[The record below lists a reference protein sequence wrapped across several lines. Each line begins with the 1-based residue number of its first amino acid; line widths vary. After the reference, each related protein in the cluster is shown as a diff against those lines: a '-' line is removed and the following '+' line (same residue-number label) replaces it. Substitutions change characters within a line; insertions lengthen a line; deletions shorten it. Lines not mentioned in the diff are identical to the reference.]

1 MKLYY
6 AAASPF
12 VRKVQMSA
20 IELGLDDKIELID
33 THVSPGKENADYAN
47 RVNPLRKIPVLETDD
62 GLIILDSSVICDYL
76 NDLEGSYRLIPTDG
90 PKRWQVQT
98 GHAIANGIMD
108 AAVINRY
115 ETYMRPEEHRWT
127 LWIDEQWEK
136 ISNALDWF
144 DNKETDSLET
154 IDDISLACALGY
166 LDFRFKEF
174 PWRNRYSNLSEWH
187 ESVSKKQSYIVTSP
201 E

>member
-12 VRKVQMSA
+12 VRKVHMSA
-20 IELGLDDKIELID
+20 IELGLADDIELVD
-33 THVSPGKENADYAN
+33 THVIPGKENADYAK

-62 GLIILDSSVICDYL
+62 GAIILDSSVICEYL
-76 NDLEGSYRLIPTDG
+76 NDLEGGNRLIPADG

-115 ETYMRPEEHRWT
+115 ETHMRPEE
-127 LWIDEQWEK
+127 L
-136 ISNALDWF
+136 
-144 DNKETDSLET
+144 
-154 IDDISLACALGY
+154 
-166 LDFRFKEF
+166 
-174 PWRNRYSNLSEWH
+174 
-187 ESVSKKQSYIVTSP
+187 
-201 E
+201 